1 MEEISVIGI
10 DLAKSVYE
18 LCALTPSGERAFT
31 KRLGRAAFM
40 RFMDK
45 EAPRCLVGMEAC
57 GGAHYWGRFL
67 EARGFAVK
75 LMAPRQVKPYRA
87 SPHKSDARDAAAI
100 AEAAGRGGV
109 KAVRVKSE
117 AAQACQALTRIR
129 TRRMRQLVQ
138 TANQLRGLLYEF
150 GLIAP
155 KGRGRLLKTVAA
167 LEASGALPERIR
179 LFVLDLAAEIEQQ
192 TAMLAQATK
201 TLTARLEQD
210 PAAKRFTSIPAI
222 GPINAASLSVAL
234 QAPSDFKDAR
244 AFAAQLGL
252 VPRQD
257 KSGESNRCR
266 GIVRQRANE
275 TRMHLVL
282 AAQSLITAVK
292 RRKEPPADPF
302 LAWARRISER
312 KHRNV
317 AAVAVAAKLA
327 RIAWAVAA
335 KGEPYAPRPP
345 A

>member
-1 MEEISVIGI
+1 MEQISVIGI
-10 DLAKSVYE
+10 DLAKTVLE
-18 LCALTPSGERAFT
+18 LCALTPSGETAST
-31 KRLGRAAFM
+31 KRLRRAAFM

-45 EAPRCLVGMEAC
+45 APRCLVGMEAC

-67 EARGFAVK
+67 EARGFKVK

-87 SPHKSDARDAAAI
+87 GPHKSDARDAAAI
-100 AEAAGRGGV
+100 AEAAARPQV
-109 KAVRVKSE
+109 KAVRIKSE
-117 AAQACQALTRIR
+117 AAQACQALSRIR
-129 TRRMRQLVQ
+129 ARRMRQLVQ
-138 TANQLRGLLYEF
+138 TSNQLRGLLYEF

-155 KGRGRLLKTVAA
+155 KGRGRLLKTVAR

-179 LFVLDLAAEIEQQ
+179 PFVLDLAAEIERRM
-192 TAMLAQATK
+192 AALAEATK
-201 TLTARLEQD
+201 TLNAQVEQD
-210 PAAKRFTSIPAI
+210 AAAGLFLSIPAI

-234 QAPSDFKDAR
+234 EAPSDFKDAR

-257 KSGESNRCR
+257 KSGQSDRMR
-266 GIVRQRANE
+266 GIVRQRANQ

-282 AAQSLITAVK
+282 AAHSLITAVK

-302 LAWARRISER
+302 LAWARRIAER
-312 KHRNV
+312 KHRNA

-335 KGEPYAPRPP
+335 KGEPYAPRRP